1 MPNEVVI
8 NIPMRQFSGSDPA
21 HAAGHGVDPPGD
33 RAQNHAPRGGHA
45 DPGMKKAPIPNGPGL
60 LSGDR
65 SGAGQASTYTIHDTP
80 KRSAT
85 MPKLGEKNVLANG
98 IFTCPPSL
106 RAPKSRSASAS
117 LGAVSDSAK
126 P

>member
-1 MPNEVVI
+1 MTSQCGNFRVAIRPL
-8 NIPMRQFSGSDPA
+8 GWA
-21 HAAGHGVDPPGD
+21 GVDI
-33 RAQNHAPRGGHA
+33 RVIALRTMLRGG
-45 DPGMKKAPIPNGPGL
+45 PRRSGQEKAPVPGGPGL